1 MTTPIDRIG
10 RVVGACIILV
20 GLAAG
25 MSNVNLFSLN
35 SMYASRLT
43 RCYLGASRPRRDWEV
58 RGPDWRPGLGGAP
71 TAVRGP
77 VRWKN
82 PVTGFDPAD
91 DIELWRLKIGPEP
104 VAVGPGPQ
112 PITDYLGPHLIMNT
126 ALNLVAGE
134 ELAWQDREAESFVLT
149 PTHAG
154 SKGTGYAATTPQT
167 GRELTLGRAMSISGA
182 AVDSN
187 IGIHQSSALIALM
200 TALNARLGW
209 WIKNPNP
216 STWRPGWLPTRGD
229 QPAWDAASPSLA
241 LPLLMELLGQTD
253 ETRKWIHI
261 SDGGHFENLGVYELI
276 RRRCRYIVCCDA
288 GTDPQASDDNLAN
301 MIRLC
306 RTDFGVRIEID
317 TSPFV
322 RQGPDGLS
330 RWHCV
335 VGKIRYDDVDG
346 GERPGILVLLR
357 TSMTGDEPPDV
368 QEYASKHPAFPRE
381 STLDQFF
388 KEPQFESYRALGVH
402 VARVA
407 FKDALDDVNN
417 AEPLWS
423 NHDPEIEFKRGNQRL
438 FSAVRRRWALSPS
451 AREDASAPAARSWD
465 RFQRALRSEEDLA
478 PLSRAIYPE
487 LKAMASSGLDVPQW
501 HAVAQMIEAME
512 DAWAALPRVDSYDQP
527 MNRGWIAVFRRWT
540 TAPTL
545 RRLWPILRAEYS
557 PDFIKFCETQLELGV
572 RIEAVPRSRLDPA
585 YFEASQT
592 LIGAEFA
599 REWPREK
606 ALDDRLRDAE
616 QNWRDW
622 TDQHPILLIIQAP
635 PGDGEVADSPDR
647 VACGI
652 VFAGRISPGDPA
664 RDEPSRYELFV
675 WIRRAHRGLGIASR
689 CALGILTDFRRVP
702 RSDQGPRTF
711 TIQTRYPA
719 RPSGRGD
726 EREEGME
733 YQLWS
738 TFFGHYDFR
747 CPRGQQAVRDGY
759 WVVERTFRP
768 EDLEL

>member
-241 LPLLMELLGQTD
+241 LPLLMEFLGQTD

-402 VARVA
+402 VVRVA

-545 RRLWPILRAEYS
+545 RRLWPILRGIQPGLHQVLRDPARARGADRGRPAFPAGSGVLRGLPDAHRRRVRARVAPREGPGRPAPRRGAELARLDRPA
-557 PDFIKFCETQLELGV
+557 PDPADHPGPARGRRGRGLSGQGGLRDRLRRPHLARRPGSRRAVAV
-572 RIEAVPRSRLDPA
+572 RALRLDP
-585 YFEASQT
+585 
-592 LIGAEFA
+592 
-599 REWPREK
+599 P
-606 ALDDRLRDAE
+606 
-616 QNWRDW
+616 
-622 TDQHPILLIIQAP
+622 
-635 PGDGEVADSPDR
+635 
-647 VACGI
+647 
-652 VFAGRISPGDPA
+652 
-664 RDEPSRYELFV
+664 
-675 WIRRAHRGLGIASR
+675 
-689 CALGILTDFRRVP
+689 
-702 RSDQGPRTF
+702 
-711 TIQTRYPA
+711 
-719 RPSGRGD
+719 RPSGIGDREPMRPRDPDRLPPGPAKRPGAAHVHDPDPIPGPAVGARG
-726 EREEGME
+726 
-733 YQLWS
+733 
-738 TFFGHYDFR
+738 
-747 CPRGQQAVRDGY
+747 
-759 WVVERTFRP
+759 
-768 EDLEL
+768 